1 MKDREILERIGK
13 GDEKALDYLYQKY
26 YRLIVK
32 MVVDNSGSEDEA
44 KDVYQEALLA
54 FWQKAASRKL
64 VLTSKISTYIYS
76 ICKNLWRKELEK
88 KKRHL
93 YEEVDGEVY
102 QTYEQAEKSR
112 IVMECIDELGDA
124 CKKILTYYYY
134 DGLSMSDISKKL
146 KFANTD
152 TAKTKKYKCKKKLDV
167 LIRQKYST
175 LDFFD

>member
-1 MKDREILERIGK
+1 MKDQEILERIGK

-26 YRLIVK
+26 YRMMVK

-44 KDVYQEALLA
+44 KDIYQEALLA
-54 FWQKAASRKL
+54 FWQKVASRKL

-88 KKRHL
+88 KKRHSH
-93 YEEVDGEVY
+93 EEVDGEVY
-102 QTYEQAEKSR
+102 QTYELEEKSQ
-112 IVMECIDELGDA
+112 IVMECINELGDT

-134 DGLSMSDISKKL
+134 DGLSMLDISKKL
-146 KFANTD
+146 EFANTD
-152 TAKTKKYKCKKKLDV
+152 TVKTKKYKCKKKLDV
-167 LIRQKYST
+167 LIKKKYST